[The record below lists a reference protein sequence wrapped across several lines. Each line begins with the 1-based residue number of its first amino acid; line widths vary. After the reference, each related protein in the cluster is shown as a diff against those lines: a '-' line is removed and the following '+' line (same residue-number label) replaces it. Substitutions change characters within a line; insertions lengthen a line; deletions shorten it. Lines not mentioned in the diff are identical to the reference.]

1 MDLETRLESRY
12 KKLVR
17 SHMMMS
23 DLLSNGV
30 KSTLDTSEAFSQTQA
45 AWRFF
50 NNDRCEL
57 KILMQPILKSGIKQV
72 QESCRNYVLVAH
84 DWSSL
89 SYKSHSDKKERYG
102 IYNKL
107 DLGYE
112 LQSSLLLS
120 DIHGGPIS
128 PIAINLVN
136 ETSVLST
143 YKDDIS
149 RTSTH
154 LGELSDR
161 ISYIESCSFTKECI
175 HIVDR
180 EGDSV
185 HFLRALEDKKWL
197 VRCKGGNHVT
207 HDNKAVR
214 IDTLAHQLTFAT
226 TRDIMYSGKKV
237 EQQLAEVN
245 VQITRPAQVKKED
258 GKKHKILGKAV
269 SARLIVSKILDQEG
283 KVISWWF
290 LLTNAHDVSV
300 SEIALWYYWRWS
312 IESFFK
318 LLKTAGMHIESWQQE
333 SAEAI
338 ARRLLVACM
347 ACVFVWQIAEA
358 KGPEASELR
367 DLLIRLSGRQM
378 KYGVKFTRPALFAGL
393 CSLLNTLE
401 LVQTYDVQDLQNI
414 LRKII
419 GGEFV

>member
-1 MDLETRLESRY
+1 MNLETRLESRY

-17 SHMMMS
+17 SHMMS

-30 KSTLDTSEAFSQTQA
+30 KSTLDTSDAFSQTQA

-50 NNDRCEL
+50 NNDRCTLET
-57 KILMQPILKSGIKQV
+57 LMRPILKSGIKQT
-72 QESCRNYVLVAH
+72 QESCRNYILVAH
-84 DWSSL
+84 DWSGL
-89 SYKSHSDKKERYG
+89 SYKSHSGKKERYG
-102 IYNKL
+102 VYNKQ

-143 YKDDIS
+143 YKNDIS
-149 RTSTH
+149 HASTH
-154 LGELSDR
+154 LDELAGR
-161 ISYIESCSFTKECI
+161 IAYIETCPFTKECI
-175 HIVDR
+175 HIIDR

-185 HFLRALEDKKWL
+185 HFMRALEDKKWL

-207 HDNKAVR
+207 HDSKSIR
-214 IDTLAHQLTFAT
+214 IDTLASQLTFTT
-226 TRDIMYSGKKV
+226 TRDILYSCKKV

-245 VQITRPAQVKKED
+245 VQITRPARVKKED
-258 GKKHKILGKAV
+258 GKKHNISGKAV

-283 KVISWWF
+283 KLISW
-290 LLTNAHDVSV
+290 
-300 SEIALWYYWRWS
+300 WYYWRWS

-333 SAEAI
+333 SAEAV

-378 KYGVKFTRPALFAGL
+378 KYGVKFTRPALFSGL

-401 LVQTYDVQDLQNI
+401 LVQRYDVQDLQNT

-419 GGEFV
+419 GVDLA